1 MRWPLK
7 LLNCS
12 ISMFHTILN
21 QHLKFY
27 GTLSWDRS
35 NEKYYFSILLSL
47 LSIMIFMCPVS
58 KHLCRQGAFTLFNTW
73 MDERGVTWNARRVM
87 KFKWTMHPTIV
98 SNELYTQLCVYPC
111 SEADRAKTCEALD
124 PHHTPLRKLARTAA
138 RRTHVA
144 VMLLPILP
152 TTRTLKWLP
161 RWSTTCFEALT
172 ISHLFLNNVEKDL
185 MKTLKDWKTVR
196 TFQMQRMEPET
207 PRPDRTNLR
216 CGNHGVDSRVY
227 FVIGLQQNGIKP
239 QNLACFAVW
248 VLHEI
253 TME

>member
-1 MRWPLK
+1 
-7 LLNCS
+7 
-12 ISMFHTILN
+12 
-21 QHLKFY
+21 
-27 GTLSWDRS
+27 
-35 NEKYYFSILLSL
+35 
-47 LSIMIFMCPVS
+47 MCPVS

-73 MDERGVTWNARRVM
+73 MDERGVTWKARRVM
-87 KFKWTMHPTIV
+87 NDESDHSLKWTVHSIVCRPMQRNWPCKDLRSFGPT
-98 SNELYTQLCVYPC
+98 SHT
-111 SEADRAKTCEALD
+111 SAKTRADSGEANARSGNATSDLA
-124 PHHTPLRKLARTAA
+124 HHKDAEMAS
-138 RRTHVA
+138 
-144 VMLLPILP
+144 
-152 TTRTLKWLP
+152 TLKYNMLWG
-161 RWSTTCFEALT
+161 TNNIA
-172 ISHLFLNNVEKDL
+172 LFLNNVEKDL

-227 FVIGLQQNGIKP
+227 FAIGLQQNGVKP